1 MTYAE
6 VVKEAKE
13 KIAHREVY
21 GNGKVTYKP
30 CETWQRGD
38 QINLWTYY
46 QGYQIKDPEK
56 GVDILLVGQDWGNE
70 ELQSD
75 SIQKIQRF
83 IGGENLFCYENTKNA
98 TDKMLVSLFREL
110 FCDITNVDPGKRIF
124 FTNYSLGY
132 REGSETGGMTK
143 SLLLQDKELFEK
155 LVLAIHPK
163 VIICLGKLV
172 YEVVTDTTVKGYLK
186 LLKKGEPLCT
196 TYPQDESITV
206 YGVPHPGNRG
216 VQNIG
221 GSEKMLE
228 LWRKMNI

>member
-1 MTYAE
+1 MTYEE
-6 VVKEAKE
+6 VVKEAK
-13 KIAHREVY
+13 KDISQRATY
-21 GNGKVTYKP
+21 GNRKVVYKP
-30 CETWQRGD
+30 CKTWERGD

-46 QGYQIKDPEK
+46 QGYQIKDLEK
-56 GVDILLVGQDWGNE
+56 GIDILLVGQDWGNE
-70 ELQSD
+70 ELQKD
-75 SIQKIQRF
+75 IVEKIQRV
-83 IGGENLFCYENTKNA
+83 IAGENLFCYKNTKNA

-110 FCDITNVDPGKRIF
+110 FCDITKVDSGKRIF

-143 SLLLQDKELFEK
+143 SLLLEDKELFEK
-155 LVLAIHPK
+155 LVLAVHPK

-172 YEVVTDTTVKGYLK
+172 YEVVTNTTVKGYLK

-196 TYPQDESITV
+196 TYPTDESITV

-228 LWRKMNI
+228 LWRKMNV